1 MKLSIIIPVFNSSE
15 TLDLLNHEIFKVV
28 SKIDLKNDFEL
39 IFINDNSEDDS
50 WKKIKKLKEDFSYIK
65 AINFSENFG
74 QHNAIFAG
82 FSFCSGEKV
91 ITLDDDL
98 QHSPKFFPEILE
110 TLEKHEVCY
119 TYYKNRK
126 HKFWK
131 KVVSDINNFISSSLL
146 NKPINIYMSSFRG
159 IRKNII
165 KKIINYKKPDI
176 YLDGIIINSTK
187 NIGMISV
194 DHYARKFGESN
205 YDLKRL
211 LKLWSNMV
219 LNFSFYPIRF
229 GSFFGILLK
238 FLVKIL
244 RKKNTRPQF
253 EITEFLK

>member
-1 MKLSIIIPVFNSSE
+1 M
-15 TLDLLNHEIFKVV
+15 
-28 SKIDLKNDFEL
+28 
-39 IFINDNSEDDS
+39 
-50 WKKIKKLKEDFSYIK
+50 
-65 AINFSENFG
+65 
-74 QHNAIFAG
+74 
-82 FSFCSGEKV
+82 
-91 ITLDDDL
+91 
-98 QHSPKFFPEILE
+98 
-110 TLEKHEVCY
+110 
-119 TYYKNRK
+119 
-126 HKFWK
+126 
-131 KVVSDINNFISSSLL
+131 SDINNFISSSLL

-253 EITEFLK
+253 EIKEFLK